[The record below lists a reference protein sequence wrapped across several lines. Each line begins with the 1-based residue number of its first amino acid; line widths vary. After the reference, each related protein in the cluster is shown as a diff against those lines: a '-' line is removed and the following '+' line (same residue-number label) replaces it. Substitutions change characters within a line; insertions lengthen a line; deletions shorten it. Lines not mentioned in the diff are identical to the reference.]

1 MNHVPP
7 FTAIDDIVK
16 DGEGHKVCMCWGRNG
31 NPFGGNQE
39 AEKIAILLNQFGN
52 RNIEVLKKMDADG
65 ISVFQLIGEFMADTN
80 VLEIYRELKEKKIS
94 EPWIESIKE
103 SNRRVHELR
112 TLILKYGS

>member
-7 FTAIDDIVK
+7 FQAIDDIVK

-31 NPFGGNQE
+31 NPSGGNQE

-52 RNIEVLKKMDADG
+52 RDIEMLKKMDADG
-65 ISVFQLIGEFMADTN
+65 VNVFKLIGEFMAHTN
-80 VLEIYRELKEKKIS
+80 VVDIYLDLRRKGIRYPWLEAN
-94 EPWIESIKE
+94 KE